1 LISLN
6 GDIIKKTLRKDREVT
21 THAVKINIS
30 VTCPLAKPLPA
41 AMAKTQSRL
50 KNSITFRYV
59 GLTSLFFLAIQLAFG
74 VVQTRWSHTQRLTNL
89 EQKIE
94 DTANILASLGQT
106 TALPSDDATL
116 ENLLKRTSIDTAI
129 AYSLVVNTDEQIVN
143 SFLNRQMPAIAAAI
157 EQQTG
162 SGMEVNKIVETVKQN
177 ATISEIRTPILQ
189 AGGSLGEIRIGYGTD
204 NVGLETLQV
213 TQMTIWTSLGV
224 SAILAT
230 ISLVLFEKEVRS
242 PLRQLASRAIAASET
257 TVAETGETDEF
268 EQLQLVVQSM
278 TEKLQTLNNLQ
289 QHLIERQDIEKEL
302 EKLSQVKSEFLATIS
317 HEIRTPLNAIAGMT
331 GLLADT
337 NLNEEQKEFVD
348 IIRISGER
356 LLAMINNILDLSKIE
371 ANKLELEEQPFDL
384 GECVEESLRM
394 FSPQAA
400 IKNLELAYLIEPQ
413 TPTII
418 LGDTTRLRQVLCN
431 LLSNAIK
438 FTETGEVV
446 IYVNATPLKPSEANG
461 KNLEQ
466 SYEIRFAIKDTGIG
480 IPAARIDRLFQ
491 SFSQVDASTSR
502 KYGGTGLGLAIS
514 NQLCQLMG
522 GKMWVHST
530 EGKGSTFYFTMAAQA
545 VARAMPAKENQRDLV
560 GKRVL
565 IVDDNA
571 TNQKILT
578 LQAQSWGMYTCAVE
592 SGAKALEWLQKGIT
606 FDVALLDMDLPNMD
620 GIALSQEIRKQ
631 PHCQNLPLV
640 MLTSLAKQEIR
651 QQAKDLHFAAIASK
665 PIQQSHLHSILMQ
678 IFTGRPLKVVASSS
692 ETATEKKLAE
702 SLPLR
707 ILVAEDIAT
716 NQEVIRLLLEKL
728 GYWADIVVNGR
739 EIIKTLRRRPYD
751 VVLMD
756 VRMPDMDGLEATRQI
771 CQEWTSQTRPRIIA
785 ITAEV
790 NRGDREKCLSAGM
803 DDYLAK
809 PICLEELRKVLSQCR
824 PSQPRKTLDV
834 PITF

>member
-1 LISLN
+1 M
-6 GDIIKKTLRKDREVT
+6 K
-21 THAVKINIS
+21 
-30 VTCPLAKPLPA
+30 
-41 AMAKTQSRL
+41 
-50 KNSITFRYV
+50 F
-59 GLTSLFFLAIQLAFG
+59 
-74 VVQTRWSHTQRLTNL
+74 
-89 EQKIE
+89 
-94 DTANILASLGQT
+94 AS
-106 TALPSDDATL
+106 PS
-116 ENLLKRTSIDTAI
+116 
-129 AYSLVVNTDEQIVN
+129 
-143 SFLNRQMPAIAAAI
+143 
-157 EQQTG
+157 
-162 SGMEVNKIVETVKQN
+162 
-177 ATISEIRTPILQ
+177 
-189 AGGSLGEIRIGYGTD
+189 
-204 NVGLETLQV
+204 
-213 TQMTIWTSLGV
+213 
-224 SAILAT
+224 
-230 ISLVLFEKEVRS
+230 
-242 PLRQLASRAIAASET
+242 
-257 TVAETGETDEF
+257 
-268 EQLQLVVQSM
+268 
-278 TEKLQTLNNLQ
+278 
-289 QHLIERQDIEKEL
+289 
-302 EKLSQVKSEFLATIS
+302 
-317 HEIRTPLNAIAGMT
+317 
-331 GLLADT
+331 
-337 NLNEEQKEFVD
+337 
-348 IIRISGER
+348 
-356 LLAMINNILDLSKIE
+356 
-371 ANKLELEEQPFDL
+371 
-384 GECVEESLRM
+384 
-394 FSPQAA
+394 
-400 IKNLELAYLIEPQ
+400 
-413 TPTII
+413 
-418 LGDTTRLRQVLCN
+418 
-431 LLSNAIK
+431 
-438 FTETGEVV
+438 
-446 IYVNATPLKPSEANG
+446 
-461 KNLEQ
+461 
-466 SYEIRFAIKDTGIG
+466 KDTGIG